1 MSFVHLGLLRCLSSL
16 VKVIGMNET
25 FEKHPLRIVLRA
37 GSAVFGA
44 SALFLLALP
53 ALFLELLALPTG
65 EDQIWSMRMIAVTL
79 VALTGNMLVVSLYA
93 NVKGV
98 RFASR
103 VMQIAAF
110 GLGALTLVVPA
121 ELTWFTYLY
130 AAVGFGFSAAYT
142 VLLFRRK

>member
-1 MSFVHLGLLRCLSSL
+1 MT
-16 VKVIGMNET
+16 ET
-25 FEKHPLRIVLRA
+25 IQKHPLRIVLRTGA
-37 GSAVFGA
+37 AVFGA

-53 ALFLELLALPTG
+53 VLFLELLALPTG
-65 EDQIWSMRMIAVTL
+65 EDQVWSMRMIAVTL

-93 NVKGV
+93 NIKGV
-98 RFASR
+98 RLASR

-142 VLLFRRK
+142 VLLFRK

>member
-1 MSFVHLGLLRCLSSL
+1 
-16 VKVIGMNET
+16 
-25 FEKHPLRIVLRA
+25 
-37 GSAVFGA
+37 
-44 SALFLLALP
+44 
-53 ALFLELLALPTG
+53 
-65 EDQIWSMRMIAVTL
+65 MIAVTL

-93 NVKGV
+93 NIKGV
-98 RFASR
+98 RLASR

-142 VLLFRRK
+142 VLLFRR

>member
-1 MSFVHLGLLRCLSSL
+1 
-16 VKVIGMNET
+16 MNEAV
-25 FEKHPLRIVLRA
+25 EKHPLRIVLRA

-53 ALFLELLALPTG
+53 SLFLQLLALPTG

-93 NVKGV
+93 NIKGV
-98 RFASR
+98 RLASR

-142 VLLFRRK
+142 VLLFRR

>member
-1 MSFVHLGLLRCLSSL
+1 MT
-16 VKVIGMNET
+16 ET
-25 FEKHPLRIVLRA
+25 VEKHPLRIVLRA

-142 VLLFRRK
+142 VLLFRR

>member
-1 MSFVHLGLLRCLSSL
+1 MT
-16 VKVIGMNET
+16 ET
-25 FEKHPLRIVLRA
+25 IQKHPLRIVLRTGA
-37 GSAVFGA
+37 VVFGA

-53 ALFLELLALPTG
+53 VLFLELLALPTG
-65 EDQIWSMRMIAVTL
+65 EDQVWSMRMIAITL

-93 NVKGV
+93 NIKGV

-103 VMQIAAF
+103 VMQFAAF

-142 VLLFRRK
+142 VLLFRR

>member
-1 MSFVHLGLLRCLSSL
+1 MT
-16 VKVIGMNET
+16 ET
-25 FEKHPLRIVLRA
+25 IEKHPLRVVLRA

-93 NVKGV
+93 NIKGV
-98 RFASR
+98 RLASR

-110 GLGALTLVVPA
+110 GLGALTLAVPA
-121 ELTWFTYLY
+121 ELNWFTYLY
-130 AAVGFGFSAAYT
+130 AAVGFSFSAAYT
-142 VLLFRRK
+142 VLLFRR

>member
-1 MSFVHLGLLRCLSSL
+1 MT
-16 VKVIGMNET
+16 ET
-25 FEKHPLRIVLRA
+25 IQKHPLRVVLRTGA
-37 GSAVFGA
+37 AIFGA

-53 ALFLELLALPTG
+53 VLFLELLALPTG
-65 EDQIWSMRMIAVTL
+65 EDQVWSMRMIAVTL

-93 NVKGV
+93 NIKGV

-142 VLLFRRK
+142 VLLFRK

>member
-1 MSFVHLGLLRCLSSL
+1 
-16 VKVIGMNET
+16 MNEAV
-25 FEKHPLRIVLRA
+25 EKHPLRIVLRA

-53 ALFLELLALPTG
+53 SLFLQLLALPTG

-93 NVKGV
+93 NIKGV
-98 RFASR
+98 RLASR

-142 VLLFRRK
+142 VLLFRK

>member
-1 MSFVHLGLLRCLSSL
+1 MV
-16 VKVIGMNET
+16 ET
-25 FEKHPLRIVLRA
+25 VEKHPLRIVLRA

-53 ALFLELLALPTG
+53 GLFLDLLALPTG

-93 NVKGV
+93 NIKGV

-121 ELTWFTYLY
+121 ELNWFTYLY

-142 VLLFRRK
+142 VLLFRR

>member
-1 MSFVHLGLLRCLSSL
+1 MSFVHLGLLPCLSCL
-16 VKVIGMNET
+16 VEGTGMTET
-25 FEKHPLRIVLRA
+25 VEKQPLRIVLRA

-93 NVKGV
+93 NIKGV

-142 VLLFRRK
+142 VLLFRR